1 MTTTP
6 VTARTIPTTAG
17 RSSLC
22 PMNAQPITGIRTV
35 PTPDPTA

>member
-6 VTARTIPTTAG
+6 VTTSTIPTTAG

-22 PMNAQPITGIRTV
+22 PMNAQPITVISTV
-35 PTPDPTA
+35 PTPDHTA